1 MKVIHELKAC
11 SVLKTFMGIL
21 APSTVKIEKYGLK
34 H

>member
-21 APSTVKIEKYGLK
+21 ASLTIKIEK
-34 H
+34 